1 MASAMTRSPRSGP
14 PPDDPLFHP
23 YLFGSRLGAEC
34 RAGFYGLAGWHG
46 EGHLLRALFEG
57 VMFEH
62 RRHIDVLSKAGAFHS
77 QGGPVRR
84 RFPQP
89 ALAADVRRRPWNSGH
104 DRRSARDRRAR
115 CGHRR
120 RCRHRPVRPIRSRH
134 RGDDPAAR
142 HVHPDPGMRA
152 HYDRR
157 YALFG
162 RAREAM
168 RGIWADLR
176 QEAAAR

>member
-1 MASAMTRSPRSGP
+1 M
-14 PPDDPLFHP
+14 
-23 YLFGSRLGAEC
+23 Y
-34 RAGFYGLAGWHG
+34 YGLAGWHG

-62 RRHIDVLSKAGAFHS
+62 RRHIDVLSKAGLS
-77 QGGPVRR
+77 I
-84 RFPQP
+84 
-89 ALAADVRRRPWNSGH
+89 
-104 DRRSARDRRAR
+104 RRAVLSGGGSR
-115 CGHRR
+115 SPHWPQMFADGIGIPIATAEALETGALGAAIGAGVGTGLFDRYETGIAAMT
-120 RCRHRPVRPIRSRH
+120 RPR
-134 RGDDPAAR
+134 DTFM
-142 HVHPDPGMRA
+142 PDPGMRM

-176 QEAAAR
+176 QEAATR